1 MDLSLRLKKIA
12 SMVDRCERIVDV
24 GTDHAYVP
32 IFLIKNGVCSKAIA
46 SDINK
51 GPVEKAKKNIKRE
64 SLEDRIECRLGGGLT
79 TIKEGE
85 VNAAV
90 IAGMG
95 GNLIRDILEE
105 SLCVFRSLDYVVL
118 QPVQNVDVLRKYIF
132 EKGYELVDEEL
143 CKDEDKY
150 YEIMKV
156 RFDNNPKTVEDIF
169 FAISEIMLNKK
180 HPMID
185 EFIKYKL
192 NTYKKIYNNLNEE
205 TISSRKRK
213 MELEIKIKRLGE
225 LLQCL

>member
-1 MDLSLRLKKIA
+1 MELSLRLKKIA
-12 SMVDRCERIVDV
+12 AMVDRCESIVDV

-32 IFLIKNGVCSKAIA
+32 IYLIKNEICSKAIA

-51 GPVEKAKKNIKRE
+51 GPVEKAKKNVKKE
-64 SLEDRIECRLGGGLT
+64 GLDDRIECRLGGGLT
-79 TIKEGE
+79 TIKAEE

-95 GNLIRDILEE
+95 GNLIRDILED
-105 SLCVFRSLDYVVL
+105 SLGIFKSLDYVVL

-132 EKGYELVDEEL
+132 EKGYELIDEEL
-143 CKDEDKY
+143 CKDEEKY

-156 RFDNNPKTVEDIF
+156 RFDNKPRKVEDVF
-169 FAISEIMLNKK
+169 FEISEIMINKK
-180 HPMID
+180 HNMID
-185 EFIKYKL
+185 EFIEYKL

-205 TISSRKRK
+205 TISSKKRK

-225 LLQCL
+225 LL